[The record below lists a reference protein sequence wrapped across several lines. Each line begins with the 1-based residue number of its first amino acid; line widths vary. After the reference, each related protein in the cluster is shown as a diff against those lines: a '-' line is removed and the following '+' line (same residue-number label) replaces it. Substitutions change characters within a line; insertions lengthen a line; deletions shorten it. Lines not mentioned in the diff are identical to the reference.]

1 MIRTMIEGD
10 RLVLHLSGKVDSSN
24 AAEFREQIRSALAER
39 PDLPWLMD
47 AQNLEYISSAGL
59 RVLLRLKQ
67 ETRADMTIRN
77 VSPQIYET
85 LSMTGF
91 TEIMNV
97 QRQLRRIS
105 VEGCPVIGQGAIGTV
120 YRLDADTIVK
130 VFEFSTCLPD
140 IEKEQKKARQALVRG
155 IPTAIAYDIVRV
167 GDKYGAVY
175 EMLKADNCNDLIVR
189 EPARMDEVIA
199 IYAALL
205 KKIHSVEMQPG
216 EFPDAREV
224 YCGYLDALKGILP
237 DGILDRVRA
246 LIMEMPP
253 ELRVIHGDVQM
264 KNVMLSDQEPMII
277 DMEML
282 CVGNPVFDFAGLWMA
297 YCAFDE
303 DDPGNSMAFL
313 GIQEETSQYIYQKVV
328 SLYFGDDPAIQQKQ
342 DKIQVL
348 GVIRFLYIV
357 LVMGLG
363 KQELKEIRLR
373 RNLERLEAL
382 LERVDALAL

>member
-1 MIRTMIEGD
+1 MIKTMIEAD
-10 RLVLHLSGKVDSSN
+10 RLVLFLSGKIDSSN
-24 AAEFREQIRSALAER
+24 AAEFAAQIRSALSDH

-47 AQNLEYISSAGL
+47 AGDLEYISSAGL

-67 ETRADMTIRN
+67 ETGTGMTIRN
-77 VSPQIYET
+77 VSSQIYDT

-97 QRQLRRIS
+97 QRQLRCIS

-130 VFEFSTCLPD
+130 VFELSTCLPD

-189 EPARMDEVIA
+189 DPARLDEIIA
-199 IYAALL
+199 LYAALL
-205 KKIHSVEMQPG
+205 KKMHSVEMQPG

-237 DGILDRVRA
+237 DDILDRVRA
-246 LIMEMPP
+246 MILKMPP
-253 ELRVIHGDVQM
+253 ELHVIHGDIQM
-264 KNVMLSDQEPMII
+264 KNVMLSDREPMII
-277 DMEML
+277 DMETL

-313 GIQEETSQYIYQKVV
+313 GFNEETSLYIYQKVV
-328 SLYFGDDPAIQQKQ
+328 SLYFSDDPALQQKQ
-342 DKIQVL
+342 DRIQVL

-357 LVMGLG
+357 LVMGLD

-373 RNLERLEAL
+373 RNRERLEAL

>member
-1 MIRTMIEGD
+1 MIKTMIEAD
-10 RLVLHLSGKVDSSN
+10 RLVLFLSGKIDSSN
-24 AAEFREQIRSALAER
+24 AAEFEAQIRSALSDH

-47 AQNLEYISSAGL
+47 AGDLEYISSAGL

-67 ETRADMTIRN
+67 ETGTGMTIRN
-77 VSPQIYET
+77 VSSQIYDT

-97 QRQLRRIS
+97 QRQLRCIS

-130 VFEFSTCLPD
+130 VFELSTCLPD

-189 EPARMDEVIA
+189 EPARLDEIIA

-205 KKIHSVEMQPG
+205 KKMHSVEMQPG

-237 DGILDRVRA
+237 DDILDRVRA
-246 LIMEMPP
+246 MILKMPP
-253 ELRVIHGDVQM
+253 ELHVIHGDIQM
-264 KNVMLSDQEPMII
+264 KNVMLSDREPMII
-277 DMEML
+277 DMETL

-313 GIQEETSQYIYQKVV
+313 GFNEETSLYIYQKVV
-328 SLYFGDDPAIQQKQ
+328 SLYFSDDPALQQKQ
-342 DKIQVL
+342 DRIQVL

-357 LVMGLG
+357 LVMGLD

-373 RNLERLEAL
+373 RNRERLEAL

>member
-1 MIRTMIEGD
+1 MIKTMIEAD
-10 RLVLHLSGKVDSSN
+10 RLVLFLSGKIDSSN
-24 AAEFREQIRSALAER
+24 AAEFAAQIRSALSDH

-47 AQNLEYISSAGL
+47 AGDLEYISSAGL

-67 ETRADMTIRN
+67 ETGTGMTIRN
-77 VSPQIYET
+77 VSSQIYDT

-97 QRQLRRIS
+97 QRQLRCIS

-130 VFEFSTCLPD
+130 VFELSTCLPD

-189 EPARMDEVIA
+189 DPARLDEIIA

-205 KKIHSVEMQPG
+205 KKMHSVEMQPG

-237 DGILDRVRA
+237 DDILDRVRA
-246 LIMEMPP
+246 MILKMPP
-253 ELRVIHGDVQM
+253 ELHVIHGDIQM
-264 KNVMLSDQEPMII
+264 KNVMLSDREPMII
-277 DMEML
+277 DMETL

-303 DDPGNSMAFL
+303 DDPGNSMEFL
-313 GIQEETSQYIYQKVV
+313 GIHEETSQYIYQKVV

-342 DKIQVL
+342 DTIQVL

-357 LVMGLG
+357 LVMGLD

-373 RNLERLEAL
+373 RNRERLEAL

>member
-1 MIRTMIEGD
+1 MIKTMIEAD
-10 RLVLHLSGKVDSSN
+10 RLVLFLSGKIDSSN
-24 AAEFREQIRSALAER
+24 AAEFAAQIRSALSDH

-47 AQNLEYISSAGL
+47 AGDLEYISSAGL

-67 ETRADMTIRN
+67 ETGNGMTIRN
-77 VSPQIYET
+77 VSSQIYDT

-97 QRQLRRIS
+97 QRQLRCIS

-130 VFEFSTCLPD
+130 VFELSTCLPD

-189 EPARMDEVIA
+189 DPARLDEIIA

-205 KKIHSVEMQPG
+205 KKMHSVEMQPG

-224 YCGYLDALKGILP
+224 YCGYLDALNGILP
-237 DGILDRVRA
+237 DDILDRVRA
-246 LIMEMPP
+246 MILKMPP
-253 ELRVIHGDVQM
+253 ELHVIHGDIQM
-264 KNVMLSDQEPMII
+264 KNVMLSDREPMII
-277 DMEML
+277 DMETL

-313 GIQEETSQYIYQKVV
+313 GFNEETSLYIYQKVV
-328 SLYFGDDPAIQQKQ
+328 SLYFSDDPALQQKQ
-342 DKIQVL
+342 DRILVL

-357 LVMGLG
+357 LVMGLD

-373 RNLERLEAL
+373 RNRERLEAL

>member
-1 MIRTMIEGD
+1 MIKTMIEAD
-10 RLVLHLSGKVDSSN
+10 RLVLFLSGKIDSSN
-24 AAEFREQIRSALAER
+24 AAEFAAQIRSALGDH

-47 AQNLEYISSAGL
+47 AGDLEYISSAGL

-67 ETRADMTIRN
+67 ETGTGMTIRN
-77 VSPQIYET
+77 VSSQIYDT

-97 QRQLRRIS
+97 QRQLRCIS

-130 VFEFSTCLPD
+130 VFELSTCLPD

-189 EPARMDEVIA
+189 DPARLDEIIA

-205 KKIHSVEMQPG
+205 KKMHSVEMQPG

-237 DGILDRVRA
+237 DDILDRVRA
-246 LIMEMPP
+246 MILKMPP
-253 ELRVIHGDVQM
+253 ELHVIHGDIQM
-264 KNVMLSDQEPMII
+264 KNVMLSDREPMII
-277 DMEML
+277 DMETL

-313 GIQEETSQYIYQKVV
+313 GFNEETSQYIYQKVV
-328 SLYFGDDPAIQQKQ
+328 SLYFSDDPALQQKQ
-342 DKIQVL
+342 DRIQVL

-357 LVMGLG
+357 LVMGLD

-373 RNLERLEAL
+373 RNRERLEAL